1 MAHAQISKAHTANTG
16 TANTFSYSGSF
27 NTFKASEVVVLLDDT
42 ALTFTSSSI
51 NDSASPREY
60 TVDTAAKT
68 VHIGG
73 ADLSSGTIIIKP
85 VTDIGSPT
93 ARATYTAGSSI
104 KSDDLNQNQTQLLRK
119 SMEIME
125 QKLDTT
131 GGTLTGDLT
140 LSTAKTLIF
149 EGATADAH
157 ETTLTVTDPTADR
170 TITIPNVTG
179 TVVTTGDTA
188 TVTATMMAADSVDSS
203 ELVDGSIDTSHI
215 ADSQVTA
222 AKLASSSVTTAKING
237 DAVTGAKIADDSID
251 SEHYVDG
258 SIDTAH
264 IADLQVTTA
273 KIAADAITGAKIAD
287 DQIDSEHL
295 AAGSIDNE
303 HIADGAIDSA
313 ALSAATVITA
323 SEQSGATANDTSFF
337 TSSAADARYFN
348 ISSGDTIKD
357 GDSFPDNDTSIAT
370 TAAIND
376 RIIDLVDDVGGFV
389 PLASEAKFPAANPDV
404 NNGAGTIVSIGVLDS
419 SYTPSSGTCTIPDS
433 TLDNISGSDV
443 TITDCGTTVLAAGF
457 GCLVETTTTL
467 HQYKFHR
474 LTPKATEVTTVAG
487 SIANVNTVATNIATV
502 NDFAD
507 KYRIASSAPGSD
519 NDDGD
524 LYYNTTDNKLYIYD
538 GSSWNVATALDGSGG
553 VITGD
558 TRYND
563 SVKAKFG
570 TGSDLQIWHNATDSY
585 ISNSTGDLYI
595 LGSGDDTIIKA
606 ADNIQLKPQGDEQG
620 INIIGDGAVELYHDN
635 SKKFETTSA
644 GATVTGTLTA
654 DLADNSIDSE
664 HYVDGSIDTAHIADL
679 NVTTAKI
686 AADAITGAKI
696 ADDALDSEHY
706 TDGSIDTAHLANDAV
721 TGAKIADDAIN
732 SEHYT
737 DGSIDTAH
745 IADLNVTTAKI
756 AADAI
761 TGAKI
766 ADDALDSEHYTD
778 GSIDAAHIASNAV
791 TTAKINADAVTGA
804 KIADDAIDSEHYT
817 DGSIDTAHIGD
828 DQVTYAKIQ
837 NVSATD
843 RVLGRDSSGAGVI
856 EEITPANLRT
866 MINVEDGADV
876 TDATNVNSA
885 GAVMNSDLDG
895 KGEILIGDGSGDPTA
910 LAVGTNNYVLTAD
923 SSEATGV
930 KWAAAS
936 SASVSD
942 NSIDSEHYVD
952 GSIDAEHIASNAVTT
967 AKINA
972 DAVTGAKIA
981 DDAIDSEHYTDGSID
996 AAHIASNAVTTAK
1009 INADAVTGAK
1019 IADDAI
1025 DSEHYVDG
1033 SIDTAHI
1040 ADNAVT
1046 LAKMASGTDGTI
1058 ITFDA
1063 SGNPTAVGPGTD
1075 GQVLTSTGA
1084 GSPPAFEDAAGGG
1097 KILQVVQGSTTTEQ
1111 NSTSTTMADTG
1122 LSASITPATN
1132 SDVLVIVN
1140 QVMRQYRNRNSTN
1153 NQGLGVNVLRGS
1165 TVVMESKKNDGN
1177 LYNDFHTAGDGAN
1190 NEVWRH
1196 TISFVDTNPGGDGST
1211 AITYKTQFALMFT
1224 DDSGEAWAQP
1234 SWESQNQSP
1243 TSYIMLMEID
1253 GGVT

>member
-222 AKLASSSVTTAKING
+222 AKLASNSVTTAKING

-721 TGAKIADDAIN
+721 TTSKIADDSITTALISDANVTNAKLANDAVTTSRIADNSVTTAKINADAITNAKIADDQIDSEHYVDGSIDTAHLANDAVTGAKIADDAIN

-981 DDAIDSEHYTDGSID
+981 DD
-996 AAHIASNAVTTAK
+996 
-1009 INADAVTGAK
+1009 
-1019 IADDAI
+1019 
-1025 DSEHYVDG
+1025 
-1033 SIDTAHI
+1033 
-1040 ADNAVT
+1040 
-1046 LAKMASGTDGTI
+1046 
-1058 ITFDA
+1058 
-1063 SGNPTAVGPGTD
+1063 
-1075 GQVLTSTGA
+1075 
-1084 GSPPAFEDAAGGG
+1084 
-1097 KILQVVQGSTTTEQ
+1097 
-1111 NSTSTTMADTG
+1111 
-1122 LSASITPATN
+1122 
-1132 SDVLVIVN
+1132 
-1140 QVMRQYRNRNSTN
+1140 
-1153 NQGLGVNVLRGS
+1153 
-1165 TVVMESKKNDGN
+1165 
-1177 LYNDFHTAGDGAN
+1177 
-1190 NEVWRH
+1190 
-1196 TISFVDTNPGGDGST
+1196 
-1211 AITYKTQFALMFT
+1211 
-1224 DDSGEAWAQP
+1224 
-1234 SWESQNQSP
+1234 
-1243 TSYIMLMEID
+1243 SYHS
-1253 GGVT
+1253 